1 MKRSEAI
8 DQLREMDAKYSCYVY
23 CKNELA
29 VVLGEQGQK
38 LNRTLSSLVSAKA
51 LVRAARGVY
60 VFAYSSHL
68 GEGTLHQVAK
78 RLRSGE
84 LVWESLESALS
95 RWNVIS
101 QIPVDRVTFMTTGR
115 EGEFRTAYGVIEF
128 THCKLSWSRILPNL
142 IARDDGL
149 TPLASKQ
156 WAYRD
161 LKAVGRNLDLVDMEG
176 VTSDEPNC
184 SVPWPS
190 ARNHASVLAPW
201 LDMDPNASLGGDP
214 VAFLLAMAPDAGQVG
229 LLSDNWILS
238 NS

>member
-1 MKRSEAI
+1 MYMNMRFYIYSCTLICMKRSEAI

-101 QIPVDRVTFMTTGR
+101 QIPVDRVTFM
-115 EGEFRTAYGVIEF
+115 
-128 THCKLSWSRILPNL
+128 LSWSRILPNL

-161 LKAVGRNLDLVDMEG
+161 LKAVGRNLDLVDM
-176 VTSDEPNC
+176 DELEDDDDWN
-184 SVPWPS
+184 
-190 ARNHASVLAPW
+190 
-201 LDMDPNASLGGDP
+201 
-214 VAFLLAMAPDAGQVG
+214 
-229 LLSDNWILS
+229 
-238 NS
+238 

>member
-1 MKRSEAI
+1 MNMRFCVCSCILTNMKRSEAI

-115 EGEFRTAYGVIEF
+115 EGEFHTPYGVIEF
-128 THCKLSWSRILPNL
+128 THCKLSWDRILPNL

-161 LKAVGRNLDLVDMEG
+161 LKAVGRNLDLVDM
-176 VTSDEPNC
+176 DE
-184 SVPWPS
+184 
-190 ARNHASVLAPW
+190 LE
-201 LDMDPNASLGGDP
+201 D
-214 VAFLLAMAPDAGQVG
+214 
-229 LLSDNWILS
+229 DNDW
-238 NS
+238 N

>member
-115 EGEFRTAYGVIEF
+115 EGEFHTPYGV
-128 THCKLSWSRILPNL
+128 

-161 LKAVGRNLDLVDMEG
+161 LKAVGRNLDLVDM
-176 VTSDEPNC
+176 DELEDDDDW
-184 SVPWPS
+184 S
-190 ARNHASVLAPW
+190 
-201 LDMDPNASLGGDP
+201 
-214 VAFLLAMAPDAGQVG
+214 
-229 LLSDNWILS
+229 
-238 NS
+238 

>member
-1 MKRSEAI
+1 MNMRFCVCSCILTNMKRSEAI
-8 DQLREMDAKYSCYVY
+8 DQLREMDASTRATCIARTNWPSCWVSR
-23 CKNELA
+23 
-29 VVLGEQGQK
+29 GQK

-115 EGEFRTAYGVIEF
+115 EGEFHTPYGVIEF
-128 THCKLSWSRILPNL
+128 THCKLSWDRILPNL

-161 LKAVGRNLDLVDMEG
+161 LKAVGRNLDLVDM
-176 VTSDEPNC
+176 DELEDDDDWN
-184 SVPWPS
+184 
-190 ARNHASVLAPW
+190 
-201 LDMDPNASLGGDP
+201 
-214 VAFLLAMAPDAGQVG
+214 
-229 LLSDNWILS
+229 
-238 NS
+238 

>member
-38 LNRTLSSLVSAKA
+38 LNRTLSSLASAKA

-142 IARDDGL
+142 IEA
-149 TPLASKQ
+149 A
-156 WAYRD
+156 
-161 LKAVGRNLDLVDMEG
+161 GRNANRGFPDVALFEIGGLVLITPPFAWASG
-176 VTSDEPNC
+176 VP
-184 SVPWPS
+184 
-190 ARNHASVLAPW
+190 ASE
-201 LDMDPNASLGGDP
+201 SIG
-214 VAFLLAMAPDAGQVG
+214 LLAVIA
-229 LLSDNWILS
+229 LLAALWNAVYNTS
-238 NS
+238 

>member
-8 DQLREMDAKYSCYVY
+8 HQLREMDAKYSCYVY

-29 VVLGEQGQK
+29 VVLGRAGAETEPNPVQA
-38 LNRTLSSLVSAKA
+38 LVSAKA

-115 EGEFRTAYGVIEF
+115 QGEFRTAYRG
-128 THCKLSWSRILPNL
+128 
-142 IARDDGL
+142 
-149 TPLASKQ
+149 
-156 WAYRD
+156 
-161 LKAVGRNLDLVDMEG
+161 
-176 VTSDEPNC
+176 
-184 SVPWPS
+184 
-190 ARNHASVLAPW
+190 
-201 LDMDPNASLGGDP
+201 
-214 VAFLLAMAPDAGQVG
+214 
-229 LLSDNWILS
+229 
-238 NS
+238 

>member
-1 MKRSEAI
+1 MYMNMCFCVCSCILTNMKRSEAI

-29 VVLGEQGQK
+29 VVLA
-38 LNRTLSSLVSAKA
+38 S
-51 LVRAARGVY
+51 RAETEPNPVQPGI
-60 VFAYSSHL
+60 
-68 GEGTLHQVAK
+68 GEGVGPCRPWRLRVRVFLPSRRGDTSSVAK

-115 EGEFRTAYGVIEF
+115 EGEFHTPYGVIEF
-128 THCKLSWSRILPNL
+128 THCKLSWDRILPNL

-161 LKAVGRNLDLVDMEG
+161 LKAVGRNLDLVDM
-176 VTSDEPNC
+176 DELEDDDDWN
-184 SVPWPS
+184 
-190 ARNHASVLAPW
+190 
-201 LDMDPNASLGGDP
+201 
-214 VAFLLAMAPDAGQVG
+214 
-229 LLSDNWILS
+229 
-238 NS
+238 

>member
-38 LNRTLSSLVSAKA
+38 LNRNPVQPGIGE
-51 LVRAARGVY
+51 GVGPCRPWRLR
-60 VFAYSSHL
+60 VAYSSHL

-128 THCKLSWSRILPNL
+128 THCKLSWDRILPNL

-161 LKAVGRNLDLVDMEG
+161 LKAVGRNLDLVDM
-176 VTSDEPNC
+176 DELEDDDDW
-184 SVPWPS
+184 S
-190 ARNHASVLAPW
+190 
-201 LDMDPNASLGGDP
+201 
-214 VAFLLAMAPDAGQVG
+214 
-229 LLSDNWILS
+229 
-238 NS
+238 